1 MEHIAIEYNQ
11 DLKPLEVVL
20 SAVKQPGDFFV
31 CGAMELPM
39 PRIEVEGVG
48 TLSFPVPDA
57 QIAAITFVARATLAT
72 RDLAGY
78 EGCGIKL
85 INPWY
90 A

>member
-1 MEHIAIEYNQ
+1 MFSE
-11 DLKPLEVVL
+11 
-20 SAVKQPGDFFV
+20 DFA
-31 CGAMELPM
+31 G
-39 PRIEVEGVG
+39 RI
-48 TLSFPVPDA
+48 LSFGTDAAGAYARIAFQRQRAGKPISQFDA

-78 EGCGIKL
+78 DGCGVKL